1 MRYLAPLIAA
11 VALGACTSV
20 GQVGLITRSSMD
32 PAALLRSGRQFKDLG
47 PAHGKACRFLAL
59 GAFPW
64 GDADLQTAVDQALAP
79 KGADALISVTA
90 TNSLYG
96 FIPVYNVLSY
106 TCTTVEGFAIK
117 FEPDTLPQTL
127 NRTPDHKPT
136 ATSHDQ

>member
-32 PAALLRSGRQFKDLG
+32 PAALLRSGRPFKDLG
-47 PAHGKACRFLAL
+47 PAHGKACRFLVL

-79 KGADALISVTA
+79 KGGDGLVSVTA

-96 FIPVYNVLSY
+96 FIPIYNVFSY
-106 TCTTVEGFAIK
+106 TCTTVDGFAIK
-117 FEPDTLPQTL
+117 FEPYTSPQTINGSL
-127 NRTPDHKPT
+127 DQKPA
-136 ATSHDQ
+136 ATSRGQ